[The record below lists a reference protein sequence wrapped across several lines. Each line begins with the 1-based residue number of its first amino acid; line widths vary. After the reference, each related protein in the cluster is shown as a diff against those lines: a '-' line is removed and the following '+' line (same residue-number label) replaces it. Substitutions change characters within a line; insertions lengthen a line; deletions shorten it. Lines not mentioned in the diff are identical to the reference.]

1 MDTLANFVL
10 EEYQRK
16 HLAKRQHIDVMIK
29 ARQLMRYTEEN
40 SEMYRDAEEIY
51 QRHKNMLRQKLH
63 DDAVGDFR
71 HTVCP
76 KDIQEIEQIENISKP
91 NIPSKPMGHNIARNA
106 QGATGGPDD
115 TYDRSPEDDIAD
127 QERDIEAILNKD
139 VTRDKYDCIKY
150 RHNMRKNKTPGS
162 EYLDDL
168 IWKYERNL
176 LTETT
181 RKHHHYQMAL
191 KAEID
196 PADRGYRKENRSTAE
211 KKLSMDRIRDTVDA
225 LLHHVGP
232 NKRLMALRLMRE
244 LTNKAFHHT
253 IDMTTAFEIK
263 RYIEAAMEGIPF
275 HEQMTETEKEN
286 MRKEID
292 EGQLKWYNT
301 MMFDAGVAEAKRRIE
316 PTLPESRF
324 LRKNEYEG
332 VITELKLE
340 MDDIIKPAFNDIDQ
354 ENRFKAL
361 IGRVFIKGMLRLQD
375 IQQFTKDIL
384 EQKKNKQPLFDVMER
399 YKEKVYKAPPLQNY
413 FTSPQKD
420 TNQVTVRRETFV

>member
-1 MDTLANFVL
+1 
-10 EEYQRK
+10 
-16 HLAKRQHIDVMIK
+16 
-29 ARQLMRYTEEN
+29 
-40 SEMYRDAEEIY
+40 
-51 QRHKNMLRQKLH
+51 
-63 DDAVGDFR
+63 
-71 HTVCP
+71 
-76 KDIQEIEQIENISKP
+76 
-91 NIPSKPMGHNIARNA
+91 
-106 QGATGGPDD
+106 
-115 TYDRSPEDDIAD
+115 
-127 QERDIEAILNKD
+127 
-139 VTRDKYDCIKY
+139 
-150 RHNMRKNKTPGS
+150 MRKNKTPGS

-244 LTNKAFHHT
+244 LTNRAFHHT

-301 MMFDAGVAEAKRRIE
+301 MMFDAGVEEAKRRIS
-316 PTLPESRF
+316 LPESRF
-324 LRKNEYEG
+324 LRKDEYES
-332 VITELKLE
+332 VVTEMKFD
-340 MDDIIKPAFNDIDQ
+340 MDGIIRPAFNDIDQ

-420 TNQVTVRRETFV
+420 TNQVTVRRETFVWKTLDFL